1 MYAICIMSAEI
12 LWIQN
17 CKIVPVPVPVTTQS
31 IRVDKSTASCF
42 GNYRQKLAYVDV
54 FTYLTGPT
62 QHRA

>member
-1 MYAICIMSAEI
+1 MLAEI

-17 CKIVPVPVPVTTQS
+17 CTIVPVLVPVTTQS
-31 IRVDKSTASCF
+31 IRVDKSTASSF

-62 QHRA
+62 QNKA